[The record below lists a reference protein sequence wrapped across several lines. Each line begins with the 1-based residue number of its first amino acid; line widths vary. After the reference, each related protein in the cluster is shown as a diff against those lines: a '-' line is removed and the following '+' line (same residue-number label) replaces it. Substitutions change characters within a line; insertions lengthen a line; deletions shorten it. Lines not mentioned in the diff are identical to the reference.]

1 MIFSHR
7 FKWVFL
13 AIFYFAPIVDA
24 DEWIWAENHPVNSK
38 LPQFSA
44 VGTDGEMLGIDQLQG
59 VSGTLLFFNRSTE
72 W

>member
-44 VGTDGEMLGIDQLQG
+44 VGTDGEMLGIDQFKL
-59 VSGTLLFFNRSTE
+59 TIPYFTDRIIKHTI
-72 W
+72 